1 MNSIVKIKQAHF
13 IMEKNKHFW
22 NELDTSSCFLK
33 RTISCLVTNENLC
46 YFQHTNQPNN
56 FFLERCWSDLCL
68 ASLEWK
74 QNLVDTSN
82 FRFHVCLQLKLWMY
96 RILPAF
102 IHNFSI
108 YNLTIYKLTSNNYI
122 FSLLS
127 SAIQDIPLKNWRT
140 FVWYLTSYCNIT
152 LFRSILHFTWA
163 IRRN

>member
-56 FFLERCWSDLCL
+56 FFPWEMLKWPLLRVSGMKTKLDIYI
-68 ASLEWK
+68 
-74 QNLVDTSN
+74 Q